1 MSTPKKDHQ
10 EAFLAAYRQN
20 GNVTRS
26 CEAAGVD
33 RAAYY
38 KWLERDPEFVD
49 VVQLAKEES
58 IENLEAIARARAEE
72 SSDTLM
78 IFLLKGLKPEMY
90 RDTHR
95 HEHAN
100 ADAAP
105 FKVYCEFNPEQHI

>member
-1 MSTPKKDHQ
+1 VLTPKKDRQ
-10 EAFLAAYRQN
+10 DKFIAAYACN
-20 GNVTRS
+20 GNISRS
-26 CEAAGVD
+26 CQAAGVS
-33 RAAYY
+33 REVYY
-38 KWLERDPEFVD
+38 NWREQDADFLER
-49 VVQLAKEES
+49 LAAAKEES